1 MTAGQLMRRTFQV
14 AHPESRP
21 GQFASRSDAED
32 AGPLLVCENGR
43 LIGVL
48 GRRELAAAIGGAD
61 ARSRRTRLRDLVP
74 RDLLYCL
81 EATDPAEAAALM
93 REHQVEW
100 LPVLGID
107 RKPVG
112 LLALADL
119 PEASAAANGR
129 GAPGA

>member
-1 MTAGQLMRRTFQV
+1 MTAAQLMRRTFQV

-21 GQFASRSDAED
+21 GQFTSRPAAED

-48 GRRELAAAIGGAD
+48 GRRELVAANDGAD
-61 ARSRRTRLRDLVP
+61 PRARRTRLRDIVP
-74 RDLLYCL
+74 PDLLYCL
-81 EATDPAEAAALM
+81 ETTDLAEAVALM

-100 LPVLGID
+100 IPVLGID
-107 RKPVG
+107 RRPVG

-119 PEASAAANGR
+119 PEESASTNG
-129 GAPGA
+129 A

>member
-1 MTAGQLMRRTFQV
+1 MRRTFQV

-21 GQFASRSDAED
+21 GQFTSRSAAGD

-48 GRRELAAAIGGAD
+48 GRRELVAASDGAD
-61 ARSRRTRLRDLVP
+61 PRARRTRLRDIVP
-74 RDLLYCL
+74 RDLFYCL
-81 EATDPAEAAALM
+81 ESTELAEAVALM

-100 LPVLGID
+100 IPVLGID
-107 RKPVG
+107 RRPVG

-119 PEASAAANGR
+119 PEESASTARGERKGLNG
-129 GAPGA
+129 A